1 MIGVE
6 LRQMRYFVTVAEE
19 LHLGRAAA
27 RLRITTSTL
36 SQQIKAIERQVGAP
50 VLVRQARGISLTPAG
65 RVLVREARKTL
76 RAAEDALRE
85 TQRVAGVAGAS
96 LRLGVPPGVPQWLP
110 ARIARLHPDCRMEV
124 VPASTSGQLCLLVR
138 GEVELALVRCPVTLP
153 PGTRMVE
160 VAEEELGVLMA
171 AGNPLAARAD
181 IDIAELAG
189 HELVWFARDQAP
201 GFHDAVIDRL
211 RDAGSD
217 VDLEPRGSGPAEWR
231 SALLEHP
238 DAISL
243 SSRRAAD
250 TPDLVWRPL
259 RDRPLTVTYAAV
271 WHTDGRNPALRAV
284 VRELSKG
291 LLTPAPRPSSE
302 APGRS

>member
-6 LRQMRYFVTVAEE
+6 LRQLRYFVTVAEE

-27 RLRITTSTL
+27 RLGITTPTL
-36 SQQIKAIERQVGAP
+36 SQQIKAVERQVGAP
-50 VLVRQARGISLTPAG
+50 LLVRQGRGISLTPAG
-65 RVLVREARKTL
+65 RVLVREARKTM

-85 TQRVAGVAGAS
+85 TRRVAGVAGAC
-96 LRLGVPPGVPQWLP
+96 LRIGVPAGVPPWLP
-110 ARIARLHPDCRMEV
+110 ARIARLQPDCRMEPV
-124 VPASTSGQLCLLVR
+124 RASTGAQLGLLDG
-138 GEVELALVRCPVTLP
+138 GEVDLALVRCPVTLP

-160 VAEEELGVLMA
+160 VAEEEMGVLMA
-171 AGNPLAARAD
+171 AGNRLAARAD

-189 HELVWFARDQAP
+189 RELVWIARDQAP

-211 RDAGSD
+211 RGAGGD
-217 VDLEPRGSGPAEWR
+217 VGLDPRRGGPAEWR
-231 SALLEHP
+231 SALLDQP

-243 SSRRAAD
+243 STRRAAD

-259 RDRPLTVTYAAV
+259 RGRPLTVSYAAV
-271 WHTDGRNPALRAV
+271 WRTDSRNAALRAV

-291 LLTPAPRPSSE
+291 KLRPPPQPQT
-302 APGRS
+302 AVRQRS